1 MDGIEEV
8 LERFA
13 AAAGVT
19 ADDVRENAAVRDR
32 VAGALVGRGG
42 RSGGPGGSGASP
54 TVLRLVD
61 AGSFRHGTAVR
72 GASRFDAF
80 VVLGGARPKSLGR
93 ALASIRSAVQD
104 ALPDLVVTATSDSV
118 LVDAPAPAEAPAEGE
133 FEDDSAAPPVRL
145 RLIPAVEAPGDA
157 GSAVVVVPDAARR
170 WVLNRPGAREQLI
183 DRIDDSHLR
192 SLIRLLLVWKHVNRV
207 PVSSYYLETAVV
219 LQALRQPSFNLLWD
233 LCWAFE
239 QLAHDDLVNLPDLSS
254 PSQVQKVR
262 AAETLGR
269 RIEAQGPID
278 RAAVDARAAVNAYLD
293 DDRAVVDARLAAL
306 FGQAFAT
313 FDR

>member
-8 LERFA
+8 LEQF
-13 AAAGVT
+13 T
-19 ADDVRENAAVRDR
+19 ADDVQANAALRDR
-32 VAGALVGRGG
+32 VAGALVGHGARA
-42 RSGGPGGSGASP
+42 GGPGVSGCGASP
-54 TVLRLVD
+54 AVLRLVD

-72 GASRFDAF
+72 GASRFDVF

-93 ALASIRSAVQD
+93 ALASIRPTVQN
-104 ALPDLVVTATSDSV
+104 ALSDLVVTVTSDSV
-118 LVDAPAPAEAPAEGE
+118 LVDAPAEALAEGGLG
-133 FEDDSAAPPVRL
+133 DDSAAPAVRL

-157 GSAVVVVPDAARR
+157 GSAVVSVPDAARR
-170 WVLNRPGAREQLI
+170 WVLNRPGARVQLI

-192 SLIRLLLVWKHVNRV
+192 SLIRLMLVWKHINRV

-219 LQALRQPSFNLLWD
+219 RQALRQPSFNLLWD

-278 RAAVDARAAVNAYLD
+278 RAAVYARAAVNAYLD
-293 DDRAVVDARLAAL
+293 DDRMVVDARLAAL
-306 FGQAFAT
+306 FGTSFAAL
-313 FDR
+313 DR